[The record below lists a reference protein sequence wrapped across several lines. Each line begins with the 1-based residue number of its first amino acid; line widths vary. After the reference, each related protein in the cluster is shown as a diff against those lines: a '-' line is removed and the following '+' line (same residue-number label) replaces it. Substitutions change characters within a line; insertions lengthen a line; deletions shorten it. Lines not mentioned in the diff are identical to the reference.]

1 MFWKIE
7 KKIKSNRWSRN
18 FYSMKILDIVIRRR
32 IEKSRRKKGKGERRR
47 MEFRVASGS
56 SRRVERQRNLC
67 DRSRNLSTS
76 SFTSSKRF
84 QKQRSF
90 FPRGIYEVAVVEA
103 RANKV
108 TRGPLW
114 SASLQFLASPRR
126 FLLSPPPS
134 LSLFLPPKINA
145 PRKTRTG
152 WHVAENTTAPRP
164 LPVRFLTKA
173 MILGRG
179 DPLWNSGEGGGK
191 K

>member
-1 MFWKIE
+1 MEFL
-7 KKIKSNRWSRN
+7 
-18 FYSMKILDIVIRRR
+18 LDIVRCN
-32 IEKSRRKKGKGERRR
+32 SSQDRKVEEEEEERR
-47 MEFRVASGS
+47 EGKNGIS
-56 SRRVERQRNLC
+56 SCIGLLSPRGKAKKFM
-67 DRSRNLSTS
+67 RSFQELIQC
-76 SFTSSKRF
+76 FTSSKRF

-173 MILGRG
+173 MILRRG
-179 DPLWNSGEGGGK
+179 DPGEGGREEIIKFRCVNSEGNDNRCSSLWNK
-191 K
+191 